1 MPINIPKAGLLV
13 TAILVTAIAT
23 ATTWTAS
30 VKPVM
35 ADRPSAPSGVAVSAT
50 DENTVD
56 VIWSAHPDGAEDY
69 RVAWKPDGEN
79 YRSRHNLEWNAY
91 PTGANHSI
99 TGLEA
104 DTTCRVKVRARFQDG
119 PASEWSSEATVTT
132 PEAERVGQ
140 CHEWQEASAD
150 LVTMYP
156 TVKDS
161 AFVARLN
168 RNRNA
173 VCQFTRDSI
182 PPTDCRFPPPP
193 ETTSPTPPKA
203 TPSAF

>member
-79 YRSRHNLEWNAY
+79 DRSRHNLEWNAY

-132 PEAERVGQ
+132 SEAERVGRSTHIETPRSVTFTDIQ
-140 CHEWQEASAD
+140 TTSA
-150 LVTMYP
+150 TINW
-156 TVKDS
+156 
-161 AFVARLN
+161 AA
-168 RNRNA
+168 
-173 VCQFTRDSI
+173 
-182 PPTDCRFPPPP
+182 PTDSSVSHVKIEWVFR
-193 ETTSPTPPKA
+193 
-203 TPSAF
+203 